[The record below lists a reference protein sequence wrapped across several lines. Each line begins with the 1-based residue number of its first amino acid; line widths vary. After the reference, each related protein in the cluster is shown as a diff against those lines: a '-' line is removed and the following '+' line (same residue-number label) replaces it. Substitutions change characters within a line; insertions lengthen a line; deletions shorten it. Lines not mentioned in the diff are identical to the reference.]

1 MHTIAAGADLQL
13 KLGAC
18 CSCGSWL
25 LQSLPASVYSFL
37 QGMNSEQMIQCITGP
52 SSLHMRETP
61 IFPATSKVLLLLLLL
76 YRWFGASFTAS
87 ASAALH

>member
-1 MHTIAAGADLQL
+1 MHAIAAGADLQL

-25 LQSLPASVYSFL
+25 LQSLAAFL
-37 QGMNSEQMIQCITGP
+37 QGMNAEQMMQCITGP
-52 SSLHMRETP
+52 SSLLMRETP
-61 IFPATSKVLLLLLLL
+61 IFPATSKVLLLLL